1 MNTIRS
7 YLESMFAK
15 LPNTPDVIKA
25 KCELGQMMEDKYT
38 GLVNE
43 GKSENEAVAQVIS
56 EFGNLDEL
64 GDVLGISSILNHESG
79 NFTAGRQVTLQEAQ
93 SLS

>member
-38 GLVNE
+38 E
-43 GKSENEAVAQVIS
+43 TWSTRENRRMK
-56 EFGNLDEL
+56 LL
-64 GDVLGISSILNHESG
+64 
-79 NFTAGRQVTLQEAQ
+79 RR
-93 SLS
+93 

>member
-38 GLVNE
+38 EPGQR
-43 GKSENEAVAQVIS
+43 GKIGE
-56 EFGNLDEL
+56 
-64 GDVLGISSILNHESG
+64 
-79 NFTAGRQVTLQEAQ
+79 
-93 SLS
+93 